1 MEQHSEYR
9 EEIIPHGDHPLS
21 YDHAEPR
28 YVSIAAFM
36 GITVVLLIVIGIGIQ
51 VYYEI
56 IYNNEEYARVIS
68 QENWQLRDLR
78 NTEQWELTH
87 YGYIDKNKGTVRLP
101 IDQAM
106 QLALQD
112 AQQNKLPYPTNTYR
126 VKTPEELAGGSP
138 GVAQPGAAAA
148 NAAQNTGQVSSPQ
161 TSSPNAQ
168 PPAPPKH

>member
-1 MEQHSEYR
+1 MEEHSQYR

-28 YVSIAAFM
+28 YLSIATFM
-36 GITVVLLIVIGIGIQ
+36 GVTVVLLIVIGIGIQ
-51 VYYEI
+51 AYYEI
-56 IYNNEEYARVIS
+56 TYTSEEYSRVIS

-78 NTEQWELTH
+78 NLEQWELGNF
-87 YGYIDKNKGTVRLP
+87 GYVDKTKGTVRMP
-101 IDQAM
+101 IERAM

-112 AQQNKLPYPTNTYR
+112 AQQNKLPYPTNTYP

-138 GVAQPGAAAA
+138 VVSQPGAAAA
-148 NAAQNTGQVSSPQ
+148 NASQNTGQVSSP
-161 TSSPNAQ
+161 NVQ